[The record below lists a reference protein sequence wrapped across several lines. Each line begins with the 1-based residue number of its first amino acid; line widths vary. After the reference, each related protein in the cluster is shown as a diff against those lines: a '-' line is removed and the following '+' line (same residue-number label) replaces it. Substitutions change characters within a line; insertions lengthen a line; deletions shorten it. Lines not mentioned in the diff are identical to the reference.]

1 MPGLE
6 GLFAGS
12 MSFVLLLYT
21 AIPLFP
27 LLYVIIRWRAR
38 GAGEPG
44 LGYRSG
50 LLYLRTVALL
60 VLVTGTGLLLHGV
73 LSQSSE
79 SRSMDEMRRVA
90 HGVIV
95 GSAAFFL
102 VTFTLVRSLGDAVG
116 AVDAARVFHGFVLLI
131 SGLVTFTALT
141 VLCVLMFQKSAEMD
155 DLREPLAWL
164 IVWASTWLA
173 HVVILRSPSAGT

>member
-6 GLFAGS
+6 GVFAGG
-12 MSFVLLLYT
+12 VGVALLLYT

-27 LLYVIIRWRAR
+27 LLYVIIRWRVQ
-38 GAGEPG
+38 GGGEPG
-44 LGYRSG
+44 LGTRSG

-60 VLVTGTGLLLHGV
+60 VLVTGAGLLLHGV

-90 HGVIV
+90 YGVIV
-95 GSAAFFL
+95 GSAAFL
-102 VTFTLVRSLGDAVG
+102 LLTSTLVRSLGDAVG
-116 AVDAARVFHGFVLLI
+116 ALDAARVFHGFVLLV
-131 SGLVTFTALT
+131 SGLATFGALI
-141 VLCVLMFQKSAEMD
+141 VLCILMFQKSAEFD

-164 IVWASTWLA
+164 IVWAITWLA
-173 HVVILRSPSAGT
+173 HVVILRTSSA